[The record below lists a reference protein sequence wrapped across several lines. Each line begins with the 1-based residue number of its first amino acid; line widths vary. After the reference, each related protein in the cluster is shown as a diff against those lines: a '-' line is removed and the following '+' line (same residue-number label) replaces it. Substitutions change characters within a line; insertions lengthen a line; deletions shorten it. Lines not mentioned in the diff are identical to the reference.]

1 MTLADGEPQLSYLPT
16 LSITVDA
23 DRTRASLMARKSS
36 RISQRLLNP
45 HFNREEAPVSD
56 VRNKALHLSC
66 VLSSACVILQFQP
79 SRL

>member
-23 DRTRASLMARKSS
+23 DRTRASLMEKITS
-36 RISQRLLNP
+36 RISQRLLN
-45 HFNREEAPVSD
+45 HYFNREEAPVSN

-66 VLSSACVILQFQP
+66 VLSACVILQFQP